1 MERGEIEPF
10 VMGKS
15 LKGVIPILATPFLE
29 DGVVDESSQ
38 LRLVDHLLEQGV
50 HGLAAF
56 GNAGEGYTLLPE
68 ERNMLLELIVKRV
81 DGRVPVTVGVGATGT
96 EAAVAACRQA
106 EDMGADALMVL
117 PPYLLKPD
125 GDGVR
130 LFYQAVSGRVQI
142 PIMVQD
148 APLLTQVPMPPALL
162 AKMAREIPGVKYA
175 KVEAPPTAPKV
186 SKVVEAAGAD
196 LTVFGGL
203 NGQFMIEEISRGARG
218 VMPAADMTS
227 LYVEIWNRLE
237 PNRRPIFVPARL
249 RNRASSRA
257 ATSSIR
263 TSSGAWKKTAFRTP
277 GWRVTPSS
285 YAGLI
290 WTPRGAFPRSTNSW
304 RSWKTRTPANAPS

>member
-1 MERGEIEPF
+1 M
-10 VMGKS
+10 MSQS
-15 LKGVIPILATPFLE
+15 LEGVIPILATPFIE
-29 DGVVDESSQ
+29 GGSVDESSQ
-38 LRLVDHLLEQGV
+38 LRLVDHLLQQGA

-68 ERNMLLELIVKRV
+68 ERKALLQLIVNRV

-125 GDGVR
+125 GEGVM
-130 LFYQAVSGRVQI
+130 LFYQAISEHVGI

-162 AKMAREIPGVKYA
+162 AKMAREIHGVQYA

-186 SKVVEAAGAD
+186 SKVVEAAGDD
-196 LTVFGGL
+196 LSVFGGL
-203 NGQFMIEEISRGARG
+203 NGQFMIEEVLRGARG

-227 LYVEIWNRLE
+227 LYVEIWQRLE
-237 PNRRPIFVPARL
+237 RGDPA
-249 RNRASSRA
+249 
-257 ATSSIR
+257 
-263 TSSGAWKKTAFRTP
+263 GAWRVFTRALPLIRFELQPGLGVSAVKHNLVERGVIKTANVRQPTRSLD
-277 GWRVTPSS
+277 GR
-285 YAGLI
+285 GLAELAQL
-290 WTPRGAFPRSTNSW
+290 RELVFNDSEESA
-304 RSWKTRTPANAPS
+304 